1 VRPSTRSEKRQVGA
15 ALLKA
20 LLHLLDRED
29 GRPAAERWLHNAR
42 LVRSDLEDETRA
54 LPLAVLHSALR
65 ALPKGARERL
75 EEAAPLLLER
85 DNLGAWAR
93 VIRGA
98 TSPEEAFKN
107 LAPPVD
113 VVEPSVAWESLEA
126 RPGMWRG
133 RVRILHDFAFET
145 DGLLAQARAAELSVV
160 PMLFGYP
167 RGSIDVEPSG
177 PEHSEVVVTWAIPSL
192 RRYASLGAL
201 VLGSSGLFSLAMLE
215 PLKAGLFSAVAALL
229 GAAGGLVLCRQRLS
243 RIEATAQATRVR
255 ALERSLALREN
266 ERRASAGSLT
276 GAIVAGQYRI
286 AERLGSGA
294 SGVIYEATR
303 ITDGTNVAIKIL
315 RAATA
320 HDVTASDRL
329 RRESE
334 ALGLAWH
341 PNVVEVYDHG
351 YLADGTAYLVM
362 ELLCGETLASRLVRR
377 TRLSSHEVF
386 TIAFQIAEALA
397 AIHAAGVVHRDL
409 KPSNVYLV
417 AEDDSPNA
425 KERVKVFDFGIARVE
440 WEELRITNMGAS
452 IGTPGYMS
460 PEQESGL
467 EVDHRSDLYAFGALL
482 YECFV
487 GDPPPAS
494 REAFWIPGIKRPSS
508 FAMREAME
516 ARADS
521 GVHPASRKLPS
532 VAPVDPEAPPS
543 PPVDVSPAWRDL
555 VERLLAKRPDERFD
569 DARAVLRA
577 LRAMPSEGPVG
588 RTAG

>member
-1 VRPSTRSEKRQVGA
+1 
-15 ALLKA
+15 LLKA
-20 LLHLLDRED
+20 LLHHLDREE
-29 GRPAAERWLHNAR
+29 GRPVAEQWLREAR
-42 LVRSDLEDETRA
+42 LVRSDLDDETRT
-54 LPLAVLHSALR
+54 LPLAVLHAGLR
-65 ALPKGARERL
+65 ALPKGAKESL
-75 EEAAPLLLER
+75 EHAAPLLLEL

-113 VVEPSVAWESLEA
+113 VVEPSVSWESLEA

-133 RVRILHDFAFET
+133 RVRILHDLAFEA
-145 DGLLAQARAAELSVV
+145 DGVLAQARAAELSVV

-167 RGSIDVEPSG
+167 RGTVRVEPNGSE
-177 PEHSEVVVTWAIPSL
+177 PTEVVVTWPIPSL
-192 RRYASLGAL
+192 RWYAGIAATSLGAL
-201 VLGSSGLFSLAMLE
+201 GTLSLSTLE
-215 PLKAGLFSAVAALL
+215 PFQAGLLAVVATVF
-229 GAAGGLVLCRQRLS
+229 GGFVGVALCRQRLS
-243 RIEATAQATRVR
+243 RIEATAQGIRVR

-266 ERRASAGSLT
+266 ERRTSAGSLT
-276 GAIVAGQYRI
+276 GAVVAGQYRI
-286 AERLGSGA
+286 GERLGSGA

-362 ELLCGETLASRLVRR
+362 ELLRGETLASRLVQR
-377 TRLSSHEVF
+377 TRLSSREVF
-386 TIAFQIAEALA
+386 PIACQIAEALA

-417 AEDDSPNA
+417 MGDDAPSA

-487 GDPPPAS
+487 GDPPPAL
-494 REAFWIPGIKRPSS
+494 REAFWIPGIRRPSS
-508 FAMREAME
+508 FAMREAMDS
-516 ARADS
+516 RADS

-532 VAPVDPEAPPS
+532 VAPVAPDAPAS
-543 PPVDVSPAWRDL
+543 PPVDVSPAWREL
-555 VERLLAKRPDERFD
+555 IERLLARRPEERFD

-577 LRAMPSEGPVG
+577 LRALSSEDPVE